1 MILSKLSTPKL
12 LLHKKQQEIWLDKN
26 RFKVIVCG
34 RRFGKTHYVREKLSF
49 LTNNRNHLY
58 WYVAPTYSLAKDL
71 LWEPLKERWDA
82 LGWLYQK
89 DESRLMIKRMKTRT
103 VIQLKSAQ
111 KERSLRG
118 KGLDGVFLDEMSDI
132 PLQCW
137 THAIRPALSD
147 KRGFAEFLGT
157 PKGMNHFYDLFNNAK
172 SRKTWSAFL
181 FKTIDSPLFQTEEG
195 LKEIE
200 DAKMDLDPK
209 TFKQE
214 YEASFESFAGRIIYA
229 FDRSKHNTDY
239 KYDPSLP
246 IYVGQDFNRNP
257 MAGVLFQK
265 VSGKMIAFAEMV
277 IPTSS
282 TQEICDIIKQ
292 TFPNWMKHG
301 VIFRPDATGSRMTS
315 NSSKSDHAIIKES
328 GFKVETK
335 FSNPRRVDRWAAC
348 NKALE
353 QGVCLINIK
362 KCPKLTR
369 ELENLCYKESTC
381 EIDLKDPS
389 MGHVFD
395 AFGYNIH
402 TEYPVI
408 QRLTPKV
415 YSY

>member
-1 MILSKLSTPKL
+1 MLMKNSSSNL
-12 LLHKKQQEIWLDKN
+12 LLHLKQQEIWKDKN

-34 RRFGKTHYVREKLSF
+34 RRFGKTHYVREKLTF
-49 LTNNRNHLY
+49 LSKNVNHLY
-58 WYVAPTYSLAKDL
+58 WYVAPTYSMAKDL

-82 LGWLYQK
+82 LGWLYSK
-89 DESRLMIKRMKTRT
+89 DESRLVIKRRKSGC

-132 PLQCW
+132 PLHCW
-137 THAIRPALSD
+137 TQAIRPTLSD

-157 PKGMNHFYDLFNNAK
+157 PKGMNHFYDLYNNAK
-172 SRKTWSAFL
+172 SRKTWTPFA

-195 LKEIE
+195 MREIE
-200 DAKMDLDPK
+200 DARLDLDPR
-209 TFKQE
+209 TFRQE
-214 YEASFESFAGRIIYA
+214 YEASFESFGGRIVYA

-239 KYDPSLP
+239 RYDPSLP

-265 VSGKMIAFAEMV
+265 VGGRMVAFEEMV

-282 TQEICDIIKQ
+282 TQEVCDIIKYK
-292 TFPNWMKHG
+292 FPNWQTHG

-315 NSSKSDHAIIKES
+315 NASRSDHVIIREN

-348 NKALE
+348 NKAFE
-353 QGVCLINIK
+353 QGLCLINTQ
-362 KCPKLTR
+362 KCPKLVK
-369 ELENLCYKESTC
+369 ELEGLCYKEGTC

-395 AFGYNIH
+395 GFGYNIH
-402 TEYPVI
+402 AEYPVLL
-408 QRLTPKV
+408 RSTPRV
-415 YSY
+415 YTY